1 MDISNRYIASD
12 KLKDLISD
20 NCRLLMVLNRFG
32 ISLGFGE
39 KTVKE
44 GCESHGVDVATF
56 LAVANFIG
64 KGDREIEGISLAS
77 LISYLKQAHVYFLD
91 YVLPMIRRRLIEAID
106 CSGSDEV
113 AFLIL
118 RFYDEYVVEV
128 RRHMEYENR
137 KVFTYVEA
145 LLRGEKD
152 SRYSITLFAE
162 KHNNMDKKL
171 KELKDI
177 IVRYYPEQSND
188 LLTSVLFDIIN
199 CEQDLSQHCEV
210 EDYIFVP
217 AVKKLENSDSLKDVD
232 KSDEAAWEEK
242 AENDPL
248 RVLSQREREIVECV
262 ACGMS
267 NKQIAEKLFL
277 SIHTVT
283 THRRNICSKLQIH
296 TPAGITI
303 FAIAHKLVKIQ
314 DIKLP
319 NRY

>member
-1 MDISNRYIASD
+1 MDKSSIYTAQE

-20 NCRLLMVLNRFG
+20 NSRLLMVLNRFG

-39 KTVKE
+39 RSVKE
-44 GCESHGVDVATF
+44 SCELQGVDVATF
-56 LAVANFIG
+56 LSVANFIG
-64 KGDREIEGISLAS
+64 KNERNVTEISMAS

-137 KVFTYVEA
+137 KVFRYVEA
-145 LLRGEKD
+145 LLNGEKD
-152 SRYSITLFAE
+152 PRYAIDMCAE

-177 IVRYYPEQSND
+177 IIRYYPEQGND

-217 AVKKLENSDSLKDVD
+217 AVRKIEISDSVK
-232 KSDEAAWEEK
+232 EAAADERK
-242 AENDPL
+242 ADGDIAADDPQL
-248 RVLSQREREIVECV
+248 VLSQREREIVACV

-267 NKQIAEKLFL
+267 NKQIADKLFL

-296 TPAGITI
+296 TPSGLTI
-303 FAIAHKLVKIQ
+303 YAIVHKLVKLQ
-314 DIKLP
+314 DIKMK
-319 NRY
+319 

>member
-1 MDISNRYIASD
+1 MDKSSIYTAQD

-20 NCRLLMVLNRFG
+20 NSRLLMVLNRFG

-39 KTVKE
+39 RSVKE
-44 GCESHGVDVATF
+44 SCELQGVDVATF
-56 LAVANFIG
+56 LSVANFIG
-64 KGDREIEGISLAS
+64 KNERNVTEISMAS
-77 LISYLKQAHVYFLD
+77 LISYFKQAHVYFLD

-137 KVFTYVEA
+137 KVFRYVEA
-145 LLRGEKD
+145 LLNGEKD
-152 SRYSITLFAE
+152 PRYSIDMFAE

-177 IVRYYPEQSND
+177 IIRYYPEQGND

-217 AVKKLENSDSLKDVD
+217 AVRKIEISDSVK
-232 KSDEAAWEEK
+232 EAAADERK
-242 AENDPL
+242 ADGDIAADDPQL
-248 RVLSQREREIVECV
+248 VLSQREREIVACV

-267 NKQIAEKLFL
+267 NKQIADKLFL

-296 TPAGITI
+296 TPSGLTI
-303 FAIAHKLVKIQ
+303 YAIVHKLVKLQ
-314 DIKLP
+314 DIKMK
-319 NRY
+319 

>member
-1 MDISNRYIASD
+1 MDKSSIYTAQD

-20 NCRLLMVLNRFG
+20 NSRLLMVLNRFG

-39 KTVKE
+39 RSVKE
-44 GCESHGVDVATF
+44 SCELQGVDVATF
-56 LAVANFIG
+56 LSVANFIG
-64 KGDREIEGISLAS
+64 KNERNVTEISMAS

-137 KVFTYVEA
+137 KVFRYVEA
-145 LLRGEKD
+145 LLKGEKD
-152 SRYSITLFAE
+152 PRYSIDMFAE

-177 IVRYYPEQSND
+177 IIRYYPEQGND

-217 AVKKLENSDSLKDVD
+217 AVRKIEISDSVK
-232 KSDEAAWEEK
+232 EAAADERK
-242 AENDPL
+242 ADGDIAADDPQL
-248 RVLSQREREIVECV
+248 VLSQREREIVACV

-267 NKQIAEKLFL
+267 NKQIADKLFL

-296 TPAGITI
+296 TPSGLTI
-303 FAIAHKLVKIQ
+303 YAIVHKLVKLQ
-314 DIKLP
+314 DIKMK
-319 NRY
+319 

>member
-1 MDISNRYIASD
+1 MELSKRYKPSD

-20 NCRLLMVLNRFG
+20 NSRLLMVLNRFG

-64 KGDREIEGISLAS
+64 KGDRQEKEISMPS

-137 KVFTYVEA
+137 KVFKYVEA

-152 SRYSITLFAE
+152 PHYTINTFSE
-162 KHNNMDKKL
+162 KHNNMDAKL

-177 IVRYYPEQSND
+177 IIRYYPEQGND

-199 CEQDLSQHCEV
+199 CEEDLLQHCEV

-217 AVKKLENSDSLKDVD
+217 AVRNIEDSGGLKAVDEEGESAGENAQGD
-232 KSDEAAWEEK
+232 
-242 AENDPL
+242 DPQL
-248 RVLSQREREIVECV
+248 VLSQREREIVGCV

-267 NKQIAEKLFL
+267 NKQIADKLFL

-283 THRRNICSKLQIH
+283 THRRNISNKLQIH
-296 TPAGITI
+296 TPSGLTI
-303 FAIAHKLVKIQ
+303 YAIVHKLVKLQ
-314 DIKLP
+314 DIKIK
-319 NRY
+319 